1 MRSQGMSNAFRFSTV
16 RWIGV
21 RFPFNQQLLEE
32 FKYTVDFRCWDKAS
46 KTWWFPETYLPHVE
60 AILRKYMPNFTPYGR
75 GGDQAPMSQA
85 EAPWR
90 SNDNYTVL
98 GLRDNAPDGLVEVA
112 YRFWRREFDLERSG
126 TGTAE
131 PLMQVERAYTELT
144 GRAP

>member
-1 MRSQGMSNAFRFSTV
+1 MKNMSNAFRYAAV
-16 RWIGV
+16 RWVGAK
-21 RFPFNQQLLEE
+21 FPFNTQLLEE
-32 FKYTVDFRCWDKAS
+32 FKYTCTVRAWDSAS
-46 KTWWFPETYLPHVE
+46 KTWFFPEPYVPLVE
-60 AILRKYMPNFTPYGR
+60 AMLRKYLPEFKGARLAVIP
-75 GGDQAPMSQA
+75 GGASV
-85 EAPWR
+85 EKVAPWR